1 MYEYDESQDIVDDE
15 TDLYQLQGDAV
26 VQVVQ
31 PGIVIALFFPPNASE
46 LFYLCKVID

>member
-31 PGIVIALFFPPNASE
+31 PGIVIALFFPPNALE
-46 LFYLCKVID
+46 LFYLSKVID